1 MSFVTNSDL
10 CLYIFATQCS
20 RPLIFEIK
28 NPVRSNNQK
37 FSTLGCKDIEIRKL
51 DKVCG
56 KNSTLVWRASDEQLL
71 LILTN

>member
-1 MSFVTNSDL
+1 MNS
-10 CLYIFATQCS
+10 
-20 RPLIFEIK
+20 
-28 NPVRSNNQK
+28 VRSNNQILK
-37 FSTLGCKDIEIRKL
+37 YHRFTPSGCKDIEIRKL